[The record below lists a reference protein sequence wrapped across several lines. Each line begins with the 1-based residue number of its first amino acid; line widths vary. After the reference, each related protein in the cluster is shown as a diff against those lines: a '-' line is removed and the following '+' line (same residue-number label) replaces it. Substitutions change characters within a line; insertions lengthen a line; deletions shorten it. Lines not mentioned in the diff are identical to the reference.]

1 VVLIRDLFETLPVL
15 TEKLKTLTRTQRQCF
30 KQSANQSKKEKS
42 HAR

>member
-1 VVLIRDLFETLPVL
+1 VVLIHDLFEALPLL
-15 TEKLKTLTRTQRQCF
+15 TQKLKTFARTQRQRF